1 MQILKLPLHYTER
14 ELYINITLYSEMIQG
29 LEEWLSKMILS
40 QWGELGHSLRRM
52 SLREREVMVLGV
64 KDPPASAGDGRGT
77 GSVPGSGRSLGGGH
91 GNPLQYF
98 AWRIP
103 WTEEPGGLWSTGLQR
118 IGHD

>member
-29 LEEWLSKMILS
+29 LEEWLSQNDLES
-40 QWGELGHSLRRM
+40 VGRTRSLPEENEP
-52 SLREREVMVLGV
+52 ERKGGDGARG
-64 KDPPASAGDGRGT
+64 KGPAASAGGGRGT

-103 WTEEPGGLWSTGLQR
+103 WTEEPGRLWSTGPQR
-118 IGHD
+118 VEH